1 MGRRASNR
9 VKAVNL
15 ERIFQSLKDFT
26 GLTPD
31 SIYQRG
37 EKISIS
43 LTHLDFPHEWGEPL
57 KKRKESGM
65 FQPLKTICHYVKIN
79 YGLRYFLSRMK
90 YCPE

>member
-26 GLTPD
+26 GLAPD
-31 SIYQRG
+31 LIYQRG

-43 LTHLDFPHEWGEPL
+43 LTYLH
-57 KKRKESGM
+57 
-65 FQPLKTICHYVKIN
+65 
-79 YGLRYFLSRMK
+79 FLYK
-90 YCPE
+90 